1 MKRHAATAM
10 AAMLAVSIPGLAVAQ
25 DAIDG
30 VPIDQ
35 IGDSNPRAGEASN
48 QDLGEMPIS
57 DLLNA
62 LSARGYARY
71 DRIERIGQ
79 IYRVSAMTVDFREVV
94 VEIDTVQGT
103 IREIQ

>member
-1 MKRHAATAM
+1 MKHTSIATTVMM
-10 AAMLAVSIPGLAVAQ
+10 AVLLPMAAVAQ
-25 DAIDG
+25 PVIDG
-30 VPIDQ
+30 VPVDQ

-79 IYRVSAMTVDFREVV
+79 VYRVSAMTTDFRQVV

-103 IREIQ
+103 IREVQ

>member
-1 MKRHAATAM
+1 MRHAAIALTA
-10 AAMLAVSIPGLAVAQ
+10 LIAVSMPVAAVAQ
-25 DAIDG
+25 NAIDG
-30 VPIDQ
+30 VPVDQ
-35 IGDSNPRAGEASN
+35 IGDSNPRAGQASN

-71 DRIERIGQ
+71 DRIERIGE
-79 IYRVSAMTVDFREVV
+79 IYRVSAMTTDLREVV
-94 VEIDTVQGT
+94 LEIDTVQGT

>member
-1 MKRHAATAM
+1 MRHAAIALTA
-10 AAMLAVSIPGLAVAQ
+10 LVAVSMPTAAIAQ
-25 DAIDG
+25 NVIDG
-30 VPIDQ
+30 VPVDQ
-35 IGDSNPRAGEASN
+35 IGDSNPRAGQASN

-79 IYRVSAMTVDFREVV
+79 VYRVSAMTTDLREVV
-94 VEIDTVQGT
+94 LEIDTVQGT

>member
-1 MKRHAATAM
+1 MKYTAVGI
-10 AAMLAVSIPGLAVAQ
+10 AVVTAVSLSQAAFAQ
-25 DAIDG
+25 QIIDG
-30 VPIDQ
+30 VPYDE

-48 QDLGEMPIS
+48 EDLGEMPIS

-79 IYRVSAMTVDFREVV
+79 VYRVSAVTTDFREVV
-94 VEIDTVQGT
+94 VEVDTVSGT

>member
-1 MKRHAATAM
+1 MKKQAAIAMTAM
-10 AAMLAVSIPGLAVAQ
+10 MALSIPGVVFAQ
-25 DAIDG
+25 QAIDG
-30 VPIDQ
+30 VPVDQ
-35 IGDSNPRAGEASN
+35 IGDSNPRAGEATN

-79 IYRVSAMTVDFREVV
+79 VYRVSAMTTDFREVV